1 MYDNEKYGKMRDSGF
16 SLFYMFIN
24 VGAIFAPMV
33 AIGVRNWWL
42 STKGFLYNPDLPEL
56 CHGFLGGNLSPE
68 ASERWPPKSAATARR
83 STWRLSPTAI

>member
-33 AIGVRNWWL
+33 AIGVRNL
-42 STKGFLYNPDLPEL
+42 VALDQGIPL
-56 CHGFLGGNLSPE
+56 
-68 ASERWPPKSAATARR
+68 
-83 STWRLSPTAI
+83 